1 MSAPDERKAEPG
13 ALNRP
18 RRGVSAPRF
27 TVVAVERREWPFT
40 LRLPFRF
47 GVITVTEGRQAVLRA
62 RIRLEDGREGWG
74 VAAESLA
81 AKWFDKDPGLTDD
94 QNLHQLR
101 RALEIAEEAALAARA
116 NTAFGH
122 FADRY
127 AEHVAACG
135 REGLGPLIA
144 SYGTGLVDRAAL
156 DALLKLQG
164 VSFFAGMRA
173 NIGGMAPHA
182 VVPDLP
188 GHDFA
193 AMLAG
198 LEPARRIHARHT
210 VGLVDPITAADQA
223 ERVGDGLPETLE
235 EVAAT
240 YRHRYWKLKVAGDVR
255 ADVDRLCRIAS
266 VLDGPLLHGGYHA
279 TLDGN
284 EQYADAEGAAA
295 LWAAMQAEPRLA
307 RLCKS
312 ILFIEQPVK
321 RARALETSMAALTA
335 ARPVIIDESDGPLDA
350 FVTARGLGYAGVS
363 SKACKGIWRSLVNLA
378 RCRAWNAE
386 AGQAR
391 YFLSGE
397 DLTTLAGVCVQQD
410 LALVALMGLTH
421 VERNGHHFVDGFAG
435 RPRAEAERF
444 MAAHPDLYT
453 DSPRGP
459 RLAIRDGMLAIGSL
473 DLPGFGAATDVGAM
487 EPMPRAEWPPAQT

>member
-1 MSAPDERKAEPG
+1 MSAPMFR
-13 ALNRP
+13 
-18 RRGVSAPRF
+18 
-27 TVVAVERREWPFT
+27 VVAVERREWPFT

-47 GVITVTEGRQAVLRA
+47 GVITVTEGRQAVVRV
-62 RIRLEDGREGWG
+62 RIRLADGREGWG

-101 RALEIAEEAALAARA
+101 RALEIAEAGALAAGA

-127 AEHVAACG
+127 ADHVAACG
-135 REGLGPLIA
+135 QEGLGPLIA

-182 VVPDLP
+182 AVPDLP

-193 AMLAG
+193 AMLGG
-198 LEPARRIHARHT
+198 LDPARQIHARHT
-210 VGLVDPITAADQA
+210 VGLVDPITATDQA
-223 ERVGDGLPETLE
+223 ARVGDGLPETLE

-279 TLDGN
+279 SLDGN

-307 RLCKS
+307 RLCNS

-321 RARALETSMAALTA
+321 RARALETSMAALTV

-363 SKACKGIWRSLVNLA
+363 SKACKGIWRSLINLA
-378 RCRAWNAE
+378 RCRAWNAA
-386 AGQAR
+386 AGTSR
-391 YFLSGE
+391 HFLSGE

-435 RPRAEAERF
+435 RPKAEAVRF
-444 MAAHPDLYT
+444 MEAHPDLYADT
-453 DSPRGP
+453 PRGP
-459 RLAIRDGMLAIGSL
+459 RLRIRDGLLDIGSL
-473 DLPGFGAATDVGAM
+473 DAPGFGAAEEPDVAAM
-487 EPMPRAEWPPAQT
+487 EAMPRAAWPPATS